1 MLRLL
6 YRAVRHSR
14 PHFKAKVRE
23 QDQYEAFKRDFK
35 ESVSP
40 FIQEEDF
47 FRGYEDVV
55 DVEAGLPTRGKL
67 VICPTPLGH
76 LGDVSFRITQAL
88 RSADVLACEDTRLTG
103 LLLLLLNKD
112 TVRREE
118 VPEVDEYS
126 YGLADDFIAYTVRK
140 VAETRQ
146 SKGRGLMISFN
157 SHNQEG
163 RTAKLVKVMKAGLT
177 VALASDAGTPLL
189 SDPGGVLVAEAVR
202 AGVTVQSLPGPM
214 AGVVAVTASG
224 FPCARFFFQGYLS
237 KTESEKEERLQKM
250 RLSNSTAVI
259 YESCHR
265 IAQTLATV
273 AKVYGPDHPIYVG
286 QELTKR
292 HECHHRGS
300 ASELVALF
308 SSMKRVLGELTVVL
322 SPAHVPRQA
331 EEELVVVDLKA
342 LIGVVEAASTV
353 GHRQRCE
360 QLTELT
366 GLSRNRVTQVIS
378 ELKREVLES

>member
-14 PHFKAKVRE
+14 PHFQAKVRE
-23 QDQYEAFKRDFK
+23 QEQYEAFKRDFK
-35 ESVSP
+35 QSVSP

-112 TVRREE
+112 TVRKEE
-118 VPEVDEYS
+118 VPEVDEYA

-202 AGVTVQSLPGPM
+202 AGVAVQSLPGPM

-237 KTESEKEERLQKM
+237 KTESEKEGEGQIILM
-250 RLSNSTAVI
+250 SPPRLS
-259 YESCHR
+259 
-265 IAQTLATV
+265 
-273 AKVYGPDHPIYVG
+273 K
-286 QELTKR
+286 
-292 HECHHRGS
+292 
-300 ASELVALF
+300 
-308 SSMKRVLGELTVVL
+308 
-322 SPAHVPRQA
+322 
-331 EEELVVVDLKA
+331 
-342 LIGVVEAASTV
+342 
-353 GHRQRCE
+353 
-360 QLTELT
+360 
-366 GLSRNRVTQVIS
+366 
-378 ELKREVLES
+378 